1 MKDAKEEEKDQ
12 PKLTGKAAKMAI
24 KADQIKKEDEALY
37 RPHG

>member
-24 KADQIKKEDEALY
+24 KAD
-37 RPHG
+37 